1 MLHLAM
7 ALALSGLLFVA
18 PAAAAQKLPST
29 QAALPTTPSTPAE
42 ILDRIAPSIVQVL
55 PQVTTGSESSAAVG
69 SGVAVVGGIVS
80 TDNVVADGGQ
90 AVVVA
95 NDGRRS
101 TATVIRRSPM
111 RDLVLLTTDLALP
124 PADLEASSNQHPG
137 DTVLVIGYPRPD
149 ALGDATVTV
158 THGLIS
164 ALRRDQEG
172 ITYVQT
178 DAPMDPGVAGGAL
191 VNLRGQLI
199 GVPSFSS
206 GQSPGLNF
214 GVGSEE
220 VQALLQQAPTPPS
233 SEATYDGDPH
243 DLLPTPPDL
252 GPAWQTAPQ
261 EPGAPTSD
269 RTTAGSPAASVRLER
284 GDATAVAGPF
294 GELRAVAL
302 IAPDAEHAQWAWERA
317 LRQPPAGFVRL
328 PNPASSSTCHLYQRT
343 GRDVTDVQVVC
354 RESNVVIGVTLSGT
368 SDVATAETAVHAA
381 SVTIRRV
388 QNGSNPENSRLP
400 DLWS

>member
-1 MLHLAM
+1 MLSLAI
-7 ALALSGLLFVA
+7 AIALSGLLFVA
-18 PAAAAQKLPST
+18 PAAAAQKSPSP

-42 ILDRIAPSIVQVL
+42 ILDQVAPSIVQVL
-55 PQVTTGSESSAAVG
+55 SPAAGGSETSAAVG
-69 SGVAVVGGIVS
+69 SGVAVVGGIVT
-80 TDNVVADGGQ
+80 TDNLIADAGR

-95 NDGRRS
+95 SDGRRS

-111 RDLVLLTTDLALP
+111 RDLVLLATDLTLP
-124 PADLEASSNQHPG
+124 PADLEAASNQRPG

-149 ALGDATVTV
+149 AFGDAAVTV

-172 ITYVQT
+172 VTYLQT

-191 VNLRGQLI
+191 VNLRGHLI

-206 GQSPGLNF
+206 DQSPGLNF
-214 GVGSEE
+214 GMGAEE
-220 VQALLQQAPTPPS
+220 VQALLQQAPTAPS
-233 SEATYDGDPH
+233 SVATYDGDPH
-243 DLLPTPPDL
+243 GLLPTPPDL
-252 GPAWQTAPQ
+252 GPAWQAAPQ
-261 EPGAPTSD
+261 EPGAPTSNQG
-269 RTTAGSPAASVRLER
+269 TAGALAASVRLVT
-284 GDATAVAGPF
+284 GDASAAAGPF

-317 LRQPPAGFVRL
+317 LRQPPAGFVRF
-328 PNPASSSTCHLYQRT
+328 PDPAPGSTCHLYQRT

-368 SDVATAETAVHAA
+368 SDVATAVIAVHAA
-381 SVTIRRV
+381 SVMIQRV
-388 QNGSNPENSRLP
+388 QNGNNPENSTLP

>member
-199 GVPSFSS
+199 GVPASARARA
-206 GQSPGLNF
+206 L
-214 GVGSEE
+214 GSIL
-220 VQALLQQAPTPPS
+220 VLAQRRCRRCCSKLRPLLRVRRPTM
-233 SEATYDGDPH
+233 ATRMICCRPH
-243 DLLPTPPDL
+243 
-252 GPAWQTAPQ
+252 
-261 EPGAPTSD
+261 PTSGPHG
-269 RTTAGSPAASVRLER
+269 RPLRKSPAHPQAIGRLLDR
-284 GDATAVAGPF
+284 QLPQSGLSAAT
-294 GELRAVAL
+294 LR
-302 IAPDAEHAQWAWERA
+302 R
-317 LRQPPAGFVRL
+317 
-328 PNPASSSTCHLYQRT
+328 
-343 GRDVTDVQVVC
+343 
-354 RESNVVIGVTLSGT
+354 
-368 SDVATAETAVHAA
+368 
-381 SVTIRRV
+381 
-388 QNGSNPENSRLP
+388 
-400 DLWS
+400 